1 MESCSCIK
9 TPHISTTRYSVI
21 NVGDFLMPK
30 KHFIATHTFISE
42 ETKKEYFENCKGMSS
57 EDFFSYAKNEHAEC
71 TQHWMGVSD
80 FFFCHWLADD
90 EDAILNL
97 LMDSG
102 DDKIFH
108 TLCAEMSCYI
118 YPEDGNEDVYA
129 EIR

>member
-1 MESCSCIK
+1 MSNFFDFYSSFGPVDEESELI
-9 TPHISTTRYSVI
+9 P
-21 NVGDFLMPK
+21 LM
-30 KHFIATHTFISE
+30 TS
-42 ETKKEYFENCKGMSS
+42 
-57 EDFFSYAKNEHAEC
+57 
-71 TQHWMGVSD
+71 
-80 FFFCHWLADD
+80 DD
-90 EDAILNL
+90 EEAILNL

>member
-1 MESCSCIK
+1 
-9 TPHISTTRYSVI
+9 
-21 NVGDFLMPK
+21 MPK
-30 KHFIATHTFISE
+30 KHFIATHTFISD
-42 ETKKEYFENCKGMSS
+42 ETKIEYFENCKGMSS
-57 EDFFSYAKNEHAEC
+57 EDFFTYVKNEYAEC